1 MSSNQ
6 SHKHRDTL
14 SFRLPLWYALIF
26 TLTSLLALSIFYY
39 CISQITMGNTDDE
52 LLEELNEIYVLMQEG
67 GVDQVTV
74 EIVLEAESEGNGI
87 FYRLL
92 TNDGVVLK
100 AINMENYGNVAVS
113 EAALEGLRGNE
124 KYVIETLKIPEHG
137 YDVRVIYGA
146 ISPTIVFNMGLSLKD
161 NYKYLGIFRNL
172 IILLLIPLFFIA
184 AFIGWFLARHAL
196 KGVEDVTQTAI
207 KISNGAIDKRVDV
220 KSRFYEID
228 RLANTFNGMLD
239 RIQSLINGMQEMND
253 NVAHDLRSPL
263 TRIRGLA
270 EITLIGKKSIEDYSE
285 MAAST
290 IEECDKLIAIINTML
305 DITETESGV
314 SLFQSEPL
322 DIVELI
328 VSACEL
334 FDPIAKEKEV
344 RLTTVLPDRLI
355 IQGDKS
361 KLQRLVTNLLEN
373 AIKYNRQGGT
383 VTISVKQENQLVN
396 LQVEDTGLGIPEE
409 ELPHIFERF
418 YRCDRSRSQAG
429 IGLGLSLAK
438 AIVKAFGGEIRVQST
453 LNQGS
458 LFTVSFLIDSKRTL
472 K

>member
-6 SHKHRDTL
+6 THKHRNTL
-14 SFRLPLWYALIF
+14 SFRLTLWYALIF

-39 CISQITMGNTDDE
+39 RISQITMGNTNDE
-52 LLEELNEIYVLMQEG
+52 LLEELEEFHVLMQKRD
-67 GVDQVTV
+67 VDQV
-74 EIVLEAESEGNGI
+74 ILDIGFEAQSKGNGV

-100 AINMENYGNVAVS
+100 AINMETYGNVSVS
-113 EAALEGLRGNE
+113 DAALEALRRNE
-124 KYVIETLKIPEHG
+124 KYVIQTIQMPAHE

-146 ISPTIVFNMGLSLKD
+146 ISPTIIFNMGLSLKD
-161 NYKYLGIFRNL
+161 NYKYLGVFQKL
-172 IILLLIPLFFIA
+172 IILLMIPLFFIA
-184 AFIGWFLARHAL
+184 AFIGWFLARQAL
-196 KGVEDVTQTAI
+196 KGVEEVTQTAI
-207 KISNGAIDKRVDV
+207 KISNGAIDKRVKV
-220 KSRFYEID
+220 KRRSYEID
-228 RLANTFNGMLD
+228 RLASTFNSMLD
-239 RIQSLINGMQEMND
+239 RIQSLMKGMQEMND

-270 EITLIGKKSIEDYSE
+270 EITLMGKKSIEDYSE

-322 DIVELI
+322 DIVDLI
-328 VSACEL
+328 GSACEL

-344 RLTTVLPDRLI
+344 RLTTVLPDRLF

-373 AIKYNRQGGT
+373 AIKYNRRGGT
-383 VTISVKQENQLVN
+383 VTISASKDNQQVN
-396 LQVEDTGLGIPEE
+396 IRVEDTGLGIPEE

-418 YRCDRSRSQAG
+418 YRCDRSRSLAG

-438 AIVKAFGGEIRVQST
+438 AIVKAFGGEIYVQST
-453 LNQGS
+453 LNKGS
-458 LFTVSFLIDSKRTL
+458 IFTVSLPA
-472 K
+472 